1 MANIRKVSEINKLYA
16 AFFMTFA
23 QYFVISP
30 QIIRTNNNISS
41 NTTGKSMKK
50 YTMICAALCAALM
63 FTGCKSSE
71 SAYKQAYL
79 KAKQQEELQQQQ
91 EAQAQAQAQAQEQA
105 AQAVQEQ
112 ENNVVVPMEEKPVTE
127 TQVVDNADNVPVRQE
142 TVSVVAGAGL
152 KNFSVV
158 VGSFSLKANAEGL
171 QQTLNNQGYSAQV
184 VVNNQVSPAM
194 YRVVAT
200 TFDTKGEAAAS
211 RNALQ
216 EKYPGAW
223 LLYAK

>member
-1 MANIRKVSEINKLYA
+1 
-16 AFFMTFA
+16 
-23 QYFVISP
+23 
-30 QIIRTNNNISS
+30 
-41 NTTGKSMKK
+41 MKK

-112 ENNVVVPMEEKPVTE
+112 ENNVVVPLEEKPVTE

>member
-1 MANIRKVSEINKLYA
+1 
-16 AFFMTFA
+16 
-23 QYFVISP
+23 
-30 QIIRTNNNISS
+30 
-41 NTTGKSMKK
+41 
-50 YTMICAALCAALM
+50 MICAALCAALM

-79 KAKQQEELQQQQ
+79 KAKQQEELQQKQEA
-91 EAQAQAQAQAQEQA
+91 EAQAAKN
-105 AQAVQEQ
+105 
-112 ENNVVVPMEEKPVTE
+112 ENNVVVPMEERPVTQ

-142 TVSVVAGAGL
+142 TVSVIAGAGL

-158 VGSFSLKANAEGL
+158 VGSFSLKANAQGL
-171 QQTLNNQGYSAQV
+171 QQTLNAQGYNAQI

-200 TFDTKGEAAAS
+200 TFDSKVDAAAS
-211 RNALQ
+211 RNGLQ
-216 EKYPGAW
+216 NKYPGAW

>member
-1 MANIRKVSEINKLYA
+1 ML
-16 AFFMTFA
+16 
-23 QYFVISP
+23 
-30 QIIRTNNNISS
+30 
-41 NTTGKSMKK
+41 
-50 YTMICAALCAALM
+50 CAALCAALM

-79 KAKQQEELQQQQ
+79 KAKQQEELQQKQEA
-91 EAQAQAQAQAQEQA
+91 EAQA
-105 AQAVQEQ
+105 AVQEQ
-112 ENNVVVPMEEKPVTE
+112 ENNVVVPMEEKSATE

-142 TVSVVAGAGL
+142 TVSVVAGNGL

-171 QQTLNNQGYSAQV
+171 QQTLNNQGYQAQV
-184 VVNNQVSPAM
+184 VVNNQVTPAM

>member
-1 MANIRKVSEINKLYA
+1 ML
-16 AFFMTFA
+16 
-23 QYFVISP
+23 
-30 QIIRTNNNISS
+30 
-41 NTTGKSMKK
+41 
-50 YTMICAALCAALM
+50 

-79 KAKQQEELQQQQ
+79 KAKQQEELQQKQEA
-91 EAQAQAQAQAQEQA
+91 EAQAAKN
-105 AQAVQEQ
+105 
-112 ENNVVVPMEEKPVTE
+112 ENNVVVPMEERPVTQ

-142 TVSVVAGAGL
+142 TVSIIAGAGL

-158 VGSFSLKANAEGL
+158 VGSFSLKANAQGL
-171 QQTLNNQGYSAQV
+171 QQTLNAQGYNAQI

-200 TFDTKGEAAAS
+200 TFATKGEAAAS

>member
-1 MANIRKVSEINKLYA
+1 
-16 AFFMTFA
+16 
-23 QYFVISP
+23 
-30 QIIRTNNNISS
+30 
-41 NTTGKSMKK
+41 MKK
-50 YTMICAALCAALM
+50 YTLFCAALCAAML

-79 KAKQQEELQQQQ
+79 KAKQQEELQQQEA
-91 EAQAQAQAQAQEQA
+91 EAQAAKN
-105 AQAVQEQ
+105 
-112 ENNVVVPMEEKPVTE
+112 ENNVVVPMEEKPVTQ

-171 QQTLNNQGYSAQV
+171 QQTLNAQGYNAQIV
-184 VVNNQVSPAM
+184 INNQVSPAM

>member
-1 MANIRKVSEINKLYA
+1 
-16 AFFMTFA
+16 
-23 QYFVISP
+23 
-30 QIIRTNNNISS
+30 
-41 NTTGKSMKK
+41 MKK
-50 YTMICAALCAALM
+50 YTILCAGLCAALV

-79 KAKQQEELQQQQ
+79 KAKQQEELQQKQEA
-91 EAQAQAQAQAQEQA
+91 EAQAAAAQQAQEQET
-105 AQAVQEQ
+105 AVVAPLQ
-112 ENNVVVPMEEKPVTE
+112 EKPVTE

-171 QQTLNNQGYSAQV
+171 QQTLNAQGYSAQV

-200 TFDTKGEAAAS
+200 TFDSKGEATAS

>member
-1 MANIRKVSEINKLYA
+1 
-16 AFFMTFA
+16 
-23 QYFVISP
+23 
-30 QIIRTNNNISS
+30 
-41 NTTGKSMKK
+41 MKK
-50 YTMICAALCAALM
+50 YTLFCAALCAAML

-79 KAKQQEELQQQQ
+79 KAKQQEELQQKQEA
-91 EAQAQAQAQAQEQA
+91 EAQAAKN
-105 AQAVQEQ
+105 
-112 ENNVVVPMEEKPVTE
+112 ENNVVVPMEEKAVNQTK
-127 TQVVDNADNVPVRQE
+127 VVDNADNVPVRQE
-142 TVSVVAGAGL
+142 TVSVIAGAGL

-158 VGSFSLKANAEGL
+158 VGSFSLKANAQGL
-171 QQTLNNQGYSAQV
+171 QQTLNSQGYNAQIV
-184 VVNNQVSPAM
+184 INNQVSPAM

-216 EKYPGAW
+216 EKFPGAW

>member
-1 MANIRKVSEINKLYA
+1 
-16 AFFMTFA
+16 
-23 QYFVISP
+23 
-30 QIIRTNNNISS
+30 
-41 NTTGKSMKK
+41 MKK
-50 YTMICAALCAALM
+50 YTLFCAALCAAM
-63 FTGCKSSE
+63 IFTGCKSKE

-79 KAKQQEELQQQQ
+79 KAKQQEELQQKQEA
-91 EAQAQAQAQAQEQA
+91 EAQAEA
-105 AQAVQEQ
+105 ATN

-142 TVSVVAGAGL
+142 TVSVVAGTGL

>member
-1 MANIRKVSEINKLYA
+1 
-16 AFFMTFA
+16 
-23 QYFVISP
+23 
-30 QIIRTNNNISS
+30 
-41 NTTGKSMKK
+41 MKK
-50 YTMICAALCAALM
+50 YTLFCAALCAAML

-79 KAKQQEELQQQQ
+79 KAKQQEELQQKQEA
-91 EAQAQAQAQAQEQA
+91 EAQAAKN
-105 AQAVQEQ
+105 
-112 ENNVVVPMEEKPVTE
+112 ENNVVVPMEERPVTQ

-142 TVSVVAGAGL
+142 TVSIIAGAGL

-158 VGSFSLKANAEGL
+158 VGSFSLKANAQGL
-171 QQTLNNQGYSAQV
+171 QQTLNSQGYNAQIV
-184 VVNNQVSPAM
+184 INNQVSPAM

-200 TFDTKGEAAAS
+200 TFATKGEAAAS

>member
-1 MANIRKVSEINKLYA
+1 
-16 AFFMTFA
+16 
-23 QYFVISP
+23 
-30 QIIRTNNNISS
+30 
-41 NTTGKSMKK
+41 MKK
-50 YTMICAALCAALM
+50 YTILCAGLCAALF

-79 KAKQQEELQQQQ
+79 KAKQQEELQQKQEA
-91 EAQAQAQAQAQEQA
+91 EAQAA
-105 AQAVQEQ
+105 AQQTQDQ
-112 ENNVVVPMEEKPVTE
+112 ENAVVAPLQERPVTN

-142 TVSVVAGAGL
+142 AVSVVAGTGL

-171 QQTLNNQGYSAQV
+171 QQTLNAQGYSAQV

-200 TFDTKGEAAAS
+200 TFDSKGEAAAS